1 MMLPIQID
9 TDETQG
15 KNIQVAQEYADIHAF
30 MKVRCQSR
38 VIHFRL
44 SEQFKYSTLN
54 RYPTVPVTLTLNIN
68 FKVQFIRLVKEI
80 EGNFKL
86 ESKISHSSEIG
97 KEST

>member
-44 SEQFKYSTLN
+44 SKQFIYSTLN
-54 RYPTVPVTLTLNIN
+54 RYP
-68 FKVQFIRLVKEI
+68 KYCASYSYI
-80 EGNFKL
+80 EYQL
-86 ESKISHSSEIG
+86 QSSCHSPRKG
-97 KEST
+97 KRGELQT

>member
-1 MMLPIQID
+1 MLPLQID

-38 VIHFRL
+38 VIKLYTVRK
-44 SEQFKYSTLN
+44 EVYIQYA
-54 RYPTVPVTLTLNIN
+54 RYPTVPVTLKLNIN
-68 FKVQFIRLVKEI
+68 SKVHVIRLVKAI

-86 ESKISHSSEIG
+86 ESNI
-97 KEST
+97 TQL